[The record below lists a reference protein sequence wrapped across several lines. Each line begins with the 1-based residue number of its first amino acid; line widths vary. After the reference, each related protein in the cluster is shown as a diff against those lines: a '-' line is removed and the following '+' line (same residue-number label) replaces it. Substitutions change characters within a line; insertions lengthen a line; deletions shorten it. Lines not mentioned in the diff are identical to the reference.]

1 MKSSFK
7 LINSIF
13 LLFKTLDFKRKYQ
26 FLGVILINII
36 NGLFEFIS
44 LGSALFFLET
54 LTDSSKVSS
63 SFASIISIFNL
74 YQEKELIRFSTLMFL
89 IVISL
94 TALIRILNLWLN
106 TKFRIS
112 FLNFISNKIYR
123 KVINQE
129 YFFFINKNNS
139 ELLTDLTSNIEKTNF
154 FFENLLTLITSLVLS
169 LSIIFSLLKLNFYI
183 TIISVLFFS
192 SLYAILGI
200 FINKKVDKS
209 SKIEIESNLN
219 LVKNIQNSLN
229 SIKEIIVSN
238 NHLFY
243 IEQFQKNNFKLRKY
257 QGIIGFITTFPRYLF
272 EGIGLFFIG
281 ISGFII
287 YSYFNNSANIIA
299 LLGAFALGAQKL
311 LPTMQSS
318 YKSWSL
324 LYFYNKPLDRIL
336 ELLKLSIKNNS
347 FIKEKLP
354 FNKEIKIKNLNFSYD
369 NNSEISK
376 NINLTIKKGENIG
389 VFGKTGSG
397 KTTLINILMG
407 ILIPREGSILVDNK
421 NLFDA
426 KNTNI
431 LNKWRNNISLVPQ
444 DVFLY
449 DASIKENIAF
459 CVPKNEIDTE
469 KVKFASKIACAHEFI
484 IKTKNGY
491 ETIVGDNGIK
501 LSGGQKQR
509 IGIARA
515 IYINS
520 EILIFD
526 ESTSS
531 LDLKTEKSVIESIYN
546 SKSNNYF
553 TTITIAHRLS
563 TLRYCD
569 KILELSEG
577 EIKKIYSNK
586 EYLKKFKDFF

>member
-200 FINKKVDKS
+200 FINKRVDKS

-287 YSYFNNSANIIA
+287 YSYLNNSANIIA

-397 KTTLINILMG
+397 KTTLINI
-407 ILIPREGSILVDNK
+407 
-421 NLFDA
+421 
-426 KNTNI
+426 
-431 LNKWRNNISLVPQ
+431 
-444 DVFLY
+444 
-449 DASIKENIAF
+449 
-459 CVPKNEIDTE
+459 
-469 KVKFASKIACAHEFI
+469 
-484 IKTKNGY
+484 
-491 ETIVGDNGIK
+491 
-501 LSGGQKQR
+501 
-509 IGIARA
+509 
-515 IYINS
+515 
-520 EILIFD
+520 
-526 ESTSS
+526 
-531 LDLKTEKSVIESIYN
+531 
-546 SKSNNYF
+546 
-553 TTITIAHRLS
+553 
-563 TLRYCD
+563 
-569 KILELSEG
+569 
-577 EIKKIYSNK
+577 
-586 EYLKKFKDFF
+586 